1 MVSSVGVRQRWLLIV
16 AGPALFLLA
25 GSALGLLFLPH
36 PIPKTATPVQRV
48 YLGQCAEC
56 HGANGHG
63 SWRAALFLIRPGD
76 LANPATLEGKSDQYV
91 FDLVKH
97 GGASI
102 GKPGM
107 PAFGFHLSDEQIREI
122 VGYVRGLPARAR
134 GIPGT
139 AREVDYHRAMR
150 DHITTERR
158 ADAA

>member
-1 MVSSVGVRQRWLLIV
+1 MLIV
-16 AGPALFLLA
+16 AGPTLFLLV

-36 PIPKTATPVQRV
+36 PIPRTATPVQRL
-48 YLGQCAEC
+48 YLGRCAEC

-63 SWRAALFLIRPGD
+63 SWRATLFLIRPGD
-76 LANPATLEGKSDQYV
+76 LANPATLQGKSDQYV

-107 PAFGFHLSDEQIREI
+107 PAFGFHLSDEQIREL

-134 GIPGT
+134 ESPGT
-139 AREVDYHRAMR
+139 AAKVGYHRAER
-150 DHITTERR
+150 EHITDRR
-158 ADAA
+158 MDSA